1 MCRQKLCHNWFLHNQ
16 GTSSACG
23 QCAPWRV
30 SIILNVLFKWQHFG
44 ILHQVITLKTWTL
57 SNNTHIERI
66 INVFFLSDFVTVNWF
81 CDSQLVLWQST
92 GFVTF
97 NWFCDS
103 QLVLWHSTGFVTLNW
118 FCDIQLVLWQST
130 GFVTVNWCCDSQ
142 LVLWQSTDFV
152 TVNII
157 YWKQFTHYNRCTQID
172 HSIRSAQY
180 LNLFVDV
187 GLTLSV
193 LKLHNYIDLG

>member
-81 CDSQLVLWQST
+81 CDSQLM
-92 GFVTF
+92 
-97 NWFCDS
+97 
-103 QLVLWHSTGFVTLNW
+103 
-118 FCDIQLVLWQST
+118 LWQST

-142 LVLWQSTDFV
+142 LILWQSTDFV

-193 LKLHNYIDLG
+193 LKLHNYIDLGLVLEPKPMWDWMIYTCLILLWGG